1 MIRESKYPEQ
11 PPAVGSFIYQSE
23 LANQQMESKLQQ
35 TQSQLNVVQ
44 DILTVDSRYRNAK
57 GNTIANVSREKLWFA
72 RCVAFVFALGRIYDE
87 DDDTKM
93 SAIMNY
99 FNDESGSAYLENH
112 YRVESYQSS
121 PLVQEIEKKLRIG
134 NGNYHVF
141 MVPIVYADDA
151 QLKEAPESQFKR
163 KGILDKYTSWDAI
176 IDYMKDTIVKYG
188 MVTELRRSH
197 DLGTHELGSVDL
209 PEDAPRPTSRYD
221 EMTKFNYNDLN
232 GNIGH
237 MGTIS
242 QTLKVKEEITNDF
255 NKRQRKGKFD
265 REGEE
270 TGAMNA
276 MKRKSLYSR
285 MSEDTAT
292 INFDIIPQDMK
303 GVALQVDDRM
313 VPPTKRV
320 DEFQIYDDEVF
331 DAQFNKNMMHE
342 VAGERQAVPRFY
354 QYAAR
359 ANSGQARSV
368 NTSMGSLGGRA
379 EKQFSSNYQGYNPA

>member
-1 MIRESKYPEQ
+1 MIRESNYPEQ
-11 PPAVGSFIYQSE
+11 PPATGSFIYRSE
-23 LANQQMESKLQQ
+23 LASKQMESKLQQ

-57 GNTIANVSREKLWFA
+57 GNTIANISKDKLWFA
-72 RCVAFVFALGRIYDE
+72 RCVAFVFALGRIYDD

-121 PLVQEIEKKLRIG
+121 QLVQEIEKKLRIG

-141 MVPIVYADDA
+141 MVPIVYADDT
-151 QLKEAPESQFKR
+151 QLKEAPEAQFRR
-163 KGILDKYTSWDAI
+163 KGILDKYTSWDSI

-188 MVTELRRSH
+188 MVTELRKSH
-197 DLGTHELGSVDL
+197 DLASIELGSTDL

-221 EMTKFNYNDLN
+221 EMTKFKYNDLN

-242 QTLKVKEEITNDF
+242 QTLKVKEELTNDF

-285 MSEDTAT
+285 MIDNGTMNYDT
-292 INFDIIPQDMK
+292 IPQDMK

-313 VPPTKRV
+313 VPPTKRI
-320 DEFQIYDDEVF
+320 DEYQIYDDAVF
-331 DAQFNKNMMHE
+331 DTQFNKNMMHE
-342 VAGERQAVPRFY
+342 VAGERQSIPRFY

-359 ANSGQARSV
+359 ANGESNRAASINVG
-368 NTSMGSLGGRA
+368 TLGGRA
-379 EKQFSSNYQGYNPA
+379 AQQFNSNYQGYNPA